1 MSLFSES
8 FSIKSLKRMST
19 KQDKPYLDI
28 ELSDK
33 SGNLRGKMWHDAME
47 SFDGAKEGDIV
58 EVNASIETYNDNL
71 QAKIS
76 SLKKAKDYNLAD
88 YQAVSAID
96 INSMIDQINQ
106 TIDSV
111 KNKDLNKLLK
121 NVFTKDFMKDFSES
135 SASYR
140 LHHSYKSGLI
150 EHVTEMLIM
159 AEAVLQRY
167 PKMNKDL
174 LLSGIL
180 LHDIG
185 KVIEYDTKA
194 TITISTQGKL
204 LGHIF
209 IGTEQVKNNAPT
221 DIPELLLDE
230 LLHLILSHH
239 GQLEFGSPVLPK
251 TPEAITLSSLD
262 NASAKI
268 NSAYMAVHE
277 TDNDDEFTVFYRH
290 LGTELYRS
298 PYLDNLTNEDLAF

>member
-180 LHDIG
+180 LH
-185 KVIEYDTKA
+185 
-194 TITISTQGKL
+194 
-204 LGHIF
+204 
-209 IGTEQVKNNAPT
+209 
-221 DIPELLLDE
+221 
-230 LLHLILSHH
+230 
-239 GQLEFGSPVLPK
+239 
-251 TPEAITLSSLD
+251 
-262 NASAKI
+262 
-268 NSAYMAVHE
+268 
-277 TDNDDEFTVFYRH
+277 
-290 LGTELYRS
+290 
-298 PYLDNLTNEDLAF
+298 